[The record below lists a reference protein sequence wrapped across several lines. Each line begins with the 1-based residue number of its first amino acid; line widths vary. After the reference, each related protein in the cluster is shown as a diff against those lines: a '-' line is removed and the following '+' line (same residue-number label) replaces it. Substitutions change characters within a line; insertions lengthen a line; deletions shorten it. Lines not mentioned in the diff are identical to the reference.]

1 MRMRRIGCASPGAS
15 RARRRTPL
23 TALVTVIAVAGLAAC
38 ANGGGLRVEGADAPA
53 TSASPSGK
61 PSLMEGVGPSPKAE
75 RTPAAAVDLR
85 QVRVKLL
92 ADKHTPAYARKV
104 LVNCTVIS
112 RCLSRGKTVDV
123 LHSGTPQQIVLIH
136 TLENFVF
143 GFFLIAVEP
152 TGPRPIWNLR
162 ADLPTVNASPQGDL
176 VVESKIFTIEDAVC
190 CPSGRRVE
198 VYRWNG
204 RQMTKVSSTDN
215 KGD

>member
-1 MRMRRIGCASPGAS
+1 MRMWRSASPA
-15 RARRRTPL
+15 AVRRTALPAFVTL
-23 TALVTVIAVAGLAAC
+23 LALVSLSAC
-38 ANGGGLRVEGADAPA
+38 ANGGGLRVEGAEA
-53 TSASPSGK
+53 TPSSATPSEPSIMGSTAGVSP
-61 PSLMEGVGPSPKAE
+61 EPK
-75 RTPAAAVDLR
+75 RTPAVSVDLQ
-85 QVRVKLL
+85 QVRLKLL
-92 ADKHTPAYARKV
+92 ADKHLPDYSRNV

-123 LHSGTPQQIVLIH
+123 MHSGTPQQIVLIH

-152 TGPRPIWNLR
+152 SGPRPIWSLK

-176 VVESKIFTIEDAVC
+176 VVESKIFTIEDKTC
-190 CPSGRRVE
+190 CPSGSRVE

-204 RQMTKVSSTDN
+204 RQMTKVSSADN